1 MPHAQ
6 LHADRFAVREDA
18 EAGDEVKE
26 ATRRRK
32 LRVVRRRI
40 AVAVRGNAPGF
51 RDGGGDFGSWKDAP
65 VAWLSSLRELD
76 LYHFHL
82 GTGGSGF
89 EFLGVKSAR
98 VIVAATEVPR
108 PNLEADNTHTQTHAR
123 VNDGAIVAGQAAV
136 F

>member
-51 RDGGGDFGSWKDAP
+51 RDGGGDFGSRKYAP
-65 VAWLSSLRELD
+65 VARLCALRELD
-76 LYHFHL
+76 FDHLHL
-82 GTGGSGF
+82 GTRGSDSKF
-89 EFLGVKSAR
+89 VGVEPAR
-98 VIVAATEVPR
+98 VVVAAPEVSR
-108 PNLEADNTHTQTHAR
+108 PNLEAESGGIHM
-123 VNDGAIVAGQAAV
+123 
-136 F
+136 